1 MRLNNY
7 SNNSN
12 NNNNILVTPIMHG
25 SSGPPS
31 FTILKNKVL

>member
-7 SNNSN
+7 SNNGN
-12 NNNNILVTPIMHG
+12 NNNNILVTPVMHG